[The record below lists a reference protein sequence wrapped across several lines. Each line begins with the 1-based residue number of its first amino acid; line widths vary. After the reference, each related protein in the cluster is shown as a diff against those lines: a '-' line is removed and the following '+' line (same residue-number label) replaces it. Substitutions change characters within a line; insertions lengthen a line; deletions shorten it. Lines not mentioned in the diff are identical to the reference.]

1 MPLFLIASR
10 LVRRLNDYRVA
21 ALLGLAVTIVIV
33 GGALFSLTQHI
44 SLGLGLYW
52 SVTTATTVGYGD
64 ITPHNTAGRIVAMAV
79 MLTTIPIVGAVFAL
93 VAGASVVSRLRR
105 LIGMDTRPPTGSYT
119 AVYGDHPVLPRIMAE
134 LADSGDEVVLI
145 AAAKPPGLPED
156 FHFIAGTPTDEKVIA
171 RSDPAKAN
179 RALIA
184 CQADSDT
191 LVVAVAIHHLAPDL
205 EVHAITQSL
214 PVARALR
221 ELGVTYTVSSD
232 SLVGHTVAKSL
243 ETPAAGILIREMVAS
258 DEYRLVETAV
268 DPSLVSQKLS
278 AARAR
283 PGTLVL
289 GLCQKGKVDLGVN
302 EDPVL
307 DAGDTLIVLQPVPRE
322 PAHHL

>member
-1 MPLFLIASR
+1 MPLYLIAAR

-21 ALLGLAVTIVIV
+21 ALVGLAVAIVII
-33 GGALFSLTQHI
+33 GAVAFSLTQHI

-79 MLTTIPIVGAVFAL
+79 MLTTIPTVGAVFAL

-119 AVYGDHPVLPRIMAE
+119 AVYGDHPVLPRVMDE
-134 LADSGDEVVLI
+134 LADSGDEVVLV
-145 AAAKPPGLPED
+145 AATKPPGLPED
-156 FHFIAGTPTDEKVIA
+156 FHFIAGDPTDEKTIGK
-171 RSDPAKAN
+171 SKPAGAN

-184 CQADSDT
+184 CQNDSDT

-221 ELGVTYTVSSD
+221 ELGVDHTFSSD

-243 ETPAAGILIREMVAS
+243 ETPAAGILIRELVAS

-268 DPSLVSQKLS
+268 DPSLISRKLS
-278 AARAR
+278 DARGR
-283 PGTLVL
+283 SGTLVL
-289 GLCQKGKVDLGVN
+289 GFSRAGKVDLGVN

-307 DAGDTLIVLQPVPRE
+307 DGGDTLIVLEPVTP
-322 PAHHL
+322 PAHRV